1 MVIRDAHELIHA
13 SLDELKDFLAQ
24 GPHETEVLDY
34 KRDLSGD
41 ISRTVAA
48 MANSKGGTIIVG
60 AEEDRRTKKPK
71 RYDGFVSAAPL
82 DQLSGLISTYLDP
95 TPAVDPKIIESG
107 TVVFLVVDAL
117 IERQCAAER
126 NHGDRV
132 TVLKLLR
139 EELAPI
145 PEQMMRRQGRS
156 HPPSPYDV
164 LSDMQWRTL
173 SSSGELRAIPDLQL
187 RRTISKAYELINQ
200 ESDLEKQW
208 RDVMG
213 NWGMAGRDVAANNF
227 ANQLKLLDTDTW
239 RHVCEACKAIDK
251 ALLAEGAEPGSNAG
265 SLVCL

>member
-48 MANSKGGTIIVG
+48 MANSNGGTIIVG

-82 DQLSGLISTYLDP
+82 DQLSGLISTNLDP

-107 TVVFLVVDAL
+107 TVVFLVVVVHPSTKHVVLHRDSGVLVRVGDESRAPSRSVFDAL
-117 IERQCAAER
+117 IERQCATER
-126 NHGDRV
+126 DHGDRV
-132 TVLKLLR
+132 TVLELLR

-156 HPPSPYDV
+156 HPPSPYDILRV
-164 LSDMQWRTL
+164 VQWRTL
-173 SSSGELRAIPDLQL
+173 SASGELRAITDLEL
-187 RRTISKAYELINQ
+187 RRTISKAYELISQ
-200 ESDLEKQW
+200 ESELEKQW

-227 ANQLKLLDTDTW
+227 AN
-239 RHVCEACKAIDK
+239 
-251 ALLAEGAEPGSNAG
+251 
-265 SLVCL
+265 